1 MVKSFLNYEEELM
14 YIDNI
19 RNELTQA
26 IDVLTNFVSDEKNL
40 KAIQQAAVL
49 IADSFKQGG
58 KVLSCGN
65 GGSHCD
71 AMHFAE
77 ELTGRFRDNRP
88 SYPAIA
94 ISDVSHISCVGND
107 YGFDY
112 IFSRYVEG
120 VGNKGDVLL
129 GISTSGNS
137 TNVIKAIE
145 AAKQKGMKIITL
157 TGKDGGKMNG
167 LADVDIRVPHFGY
180 ADRVQEIHIKVIHIL
195 ILLIEKEMTK

>member
-1 MVKSFLNYEEELM
+1 M

-19 RNELTQA
+19 RSELTQA
-26 IDVLTNFVSDEKNL
+26 LDVLTNFVSDDRNL